1 LYQGRFNHG
10 GYTLNTLAQAKYG
23 TTNFDT
29 IGDGY
34 TEWLAMWES
43 TWIDTQLVGNKTKG
57 LFANTAGAGG
67 YCLMV
72 GTPQP
77 AETINFFVDLM
88 YSSENCWIEA
98 KYNLLDKAIVRE
110 ADGTFTR
117 KYFDEAKKV
126 FYLDSNLVNVVE
138 TELYPASKYLIYNEG
153 ANKDLALKRTKAVIA
168 YNSAMTQAAIAAG
181 RVIILEENY
190 KAVQNYSP
198 TYVKHSGEII
208 SYQSSFI
215 YDGFMKTGIT
225 VDKLFATYK
234 KNMAAV
240 GGDKV
245 LQEANQAWGWVN
257 DYQSYT

>member
-1 LYQGRFNHG
+1 M
-10 GYTLNTLAQAKYG
+10 QAKFG
-23 TTNFDT
+23 TTAVDT

-34 TEWLAMWES
+34 TEYIKLCED
-43 TWIDTQLVGNKTKG
+43 TWVDTQLVGLKDKA

-77 AETINFFVDLM
+77 AETVNFFVDLM
-88 YSSENCWIEA
+88 FSSESCWLEA
-98 KYNLLDKAIVRE
+98 RHNLLDIAIVRE
-110 ADGTFTR
+110 SDGTFTR
-117 KYFDEAKKV
+117 KYFDQSKNV

-138 TELYPASKYLIYNEG
+138 TELYPAKNYVFFNEG
-153 ANKDLALKRTKAVIA
+153 SNKTAALERTKASIA

-181 RVIILEENY
+181 RVILLEEGY
-190 KAVQNYSP
+190 KAAQNYSP
-198 TYVKHSGEII
+198 TFVKHQGEIE
-208 SYQSSFI
+208 SYQSSFLF
-215 YDGFMKTGIT
+215 DGFMKGTIS

-245 LQEANQAWGWVN
+245 LKEANQAWGWVN